1 MTLCN
6 HVVSSVDPPQQWKKS
21 EMWLYKCDDKLKV
34 LITRRRMLMLMLM
47 LVLLHVVAVGVYLLL
62 AAARWRTASGN
73 SLLWLIK
80 NPHLSAPHLLWVW
93 LVGVRI
99 QHGWHAAGHRILCC
113 GRVWT
118 LAANGAQMAASWRYG
133 LEESE
138 LPNTRTA
145 RSICHL
151 RVVPNQILVG
161 PKWSKCQRSLLDFL
175 LGRDPRH
182 AQHPLSD
189 ESLSD
194 WLDLIRLWWANSR
207 FFRRKNLR
215 KVLEK
220 MTVRM

>member
-6 HVVSSVDPPQQWKKS
+6 HFVSSVDPPQQWQNS
-21 EMWLYKCDDKLKV
+21 EMWLYKCDEKLKV
-34 LITRRRMLMLMLM
+34 LMRRRRRRMLMLMLM
-47 LVLLHVVAVGVYLLL
+47 LVFMLLL
-62 AAARWRTASGN
+62 LLVFICCLLLLLDSARWRTASGN

-93 LVGVRI
+93 PVGVRI

-161 PKWSKCQRSLLDFL
+161 PKCLVNHCWISC
-175 LGRDPRH
+175 
-182 AQHPLSD
+182 
-189 ESLSD
+189 
-194 WLDLIRLWWANSR
+194 
-207 FFRRKNLR
+207 
-215 KVLEK
+215 
-220 MTVRM
+220 